1 MPRKKRVL
9 IVDDEEGMLALLRT
23 ILKKEKYEVLES
35 MSADSA
41 LELLEHETVDLVISD
56 IRMPGMSGIE
66 FLDEVREWD
75 MDLPVIFVSG
85 KGSDK
90 DWARAVQSS
99 ATGVVEK
106 PFKRE
111 TLMKAVRQA
120 MSNGNGSASIPKAI
134 QDSEFL
140 EI

>member
-1 MPRKKRVL
+1 MPRKKRIL
-9 IVDDEEGMLALLRT
+9 IVDDEPGVLALLRT
-23 ILKKEKYEVLES
+23 ILKKEKFEVLES
-35 MSADSA
+35 LSADDA

-56 IRMPGMSGIE
+56 IKMPGMSGIE

-75 MDLPVIFVSG
+75 MDLPVLFVSG
-85 KGSDK
+85 KGTDR
-90 DWARAVQSS
+90 DWSKVMQSS
-99 ATGVVEK
+99 ASGVIEK

-111 TLMKAVRQA
+111 TLMKAIHQA
-120 MSNGNGSASIPKAI
+120 LSNGSAPAANHKSI